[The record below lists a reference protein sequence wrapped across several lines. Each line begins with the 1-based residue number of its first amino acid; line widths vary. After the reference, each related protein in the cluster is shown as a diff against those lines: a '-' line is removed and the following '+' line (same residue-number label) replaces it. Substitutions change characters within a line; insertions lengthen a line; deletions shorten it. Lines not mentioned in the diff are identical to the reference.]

1 MDQPLKWLAEADG
14 TLWKT
19 LACAMRAGLPVPNGF
34 VVLPGTSEE
43 KTRETYE
50 ELIVLEKT
58 HFLAIRGPSHAVL
71 NVIGPDQLIHT
82 MRRLGTESPESS
94 ILVQRMVPAMWCG
107 KAEWHRKNLRIRA
120 NEGMMLLDPDT
131 YLWNTATGK
140 CTRKR
145 LEPRQRKMIRY
156 VDGTTRTVEREGERT
171 PMTAEQL
178 KSVADL
184 AERARASIT
193 WAVDDQDRVWLI
205 SLNAG

>member
-1 MDQPLKWLAEADG
+1 MDQPLEWLAEADG
-14 TLWKT
+14 TLWET

-43 KTRETYE
+43 KTREAYE

-131 YLWNTATGK
+131 VTCSSPAT
-140 CTRKR
+140 
-145 LEPRQRKMIRY
+145 
-156 VDGTTRTVEREGERT
+156 
-171 PMTAEQL
+171 
-178 KSVADL
+178 
-184 AERARASIT
+184 
-193 WAVDDQDRVWLI
+193 
-205 SLNAG
+205 